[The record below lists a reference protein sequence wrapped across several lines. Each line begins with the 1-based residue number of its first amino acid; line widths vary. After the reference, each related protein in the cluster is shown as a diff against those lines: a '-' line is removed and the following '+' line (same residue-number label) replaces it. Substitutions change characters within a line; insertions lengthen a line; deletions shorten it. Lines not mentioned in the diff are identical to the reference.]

1 MHKRFTLLLGC
12 IICLTLN
19 VLGQNIYIHT
29 DRDQYESPDTLWFK
43 VYAFDE
49 QKHLPAPDQT
59 LYVQLVSA
67 TNRAVC
73 TRTLFCSN
81 GTAHNFIPLADSV
94 KGQYQLVAYTKAQ
107 IQQHQTDFLFR
118 KNIEISNRRFQET
131 PPQTDSIDVQFLP
144 EGGHLVAGLPAV
156 VAFRATDASG
166 NTIDVTGE
174 IVDDTSEETTH
185 FKTNFNGMGWL
196 SFVPKN
202 HQKYK
207 AKIIYNAK
215 IHFFDLPKTEPNGV
229 VMRVSHQEKDSVVTV
244 RVYQNSLPMQRLKLQ
259 ILARGRLYVE
269 QDLGTKDVSTV
280 KIVKGVL
287 PTGIVQI
294 TIVQDSSVLLERLVC
309 ANRKQEIDFKI
320 TPNTTNLKPNQKVEL
335 NIVAHQNGKPI
346 ETELSVSVTDSAQ
359 GQAPK
364 TTLFSHL
371 FLQSEIRGHIAE
383 PAYYF
388 DSTQAE
394 SYQRLDLLMLTQGWR
409 KYRWN
414 ERMIEKTIETA
425 PAIEGLVR
433 EYGTSKLSSDITLTY
448 SYPNQ
453 IAQLKT
459 DEKGFFRIENH
470 SIIQN
475 NQVYFQ
481 ARKKA
486 KDLYSITIFEQ
497 KTENLYQKL
506 PMQSILQ
513 EKKQLQISPEIQ
525 KIVAIER
532 VNANE
537 KNYDLKEV
545 VILGKTIQK
554 QAVEQMIRE
563 IGLDPNAGIDLT
575 MQDHYEV
582 INDIPEVKSLNQLI
596 QKKITDVHITTQFIS
611 LYGGQGE
618 IVKFLAVPDSG
629 PLGVTPV
636 SIFLN
641 KSIQC
646 MLCLESRIES
656 ITAPSEIF
664 KLIYIKSAA
673 NFIPTLILI
682 TKNSISNY
690 DYSKDKVV
698 GSLIKRGLGFSP
710 NKEFYSP
717 KYENIKTKTR
727 PDYRPTL
734 YWNAN
739 VVTNKDGK
747 ATVTFYNSDI
757 AKKLNIVIEGTDG
770 QGNVGSIKSSLEMP

>member
-1 MHKRFTLLLGC
+1 MYRLLLLILGC
-12 IICLTLN
+12 VTCLIYR
-19 VLGQNIYIHT
+19 GFSQNIYVHT
-29 DRDQYESPDTLWFK
+29 DRDNYQSTDTLWFK
-43 VYAFDE
+43 VYIFDS
-49 QKHLPAPDQT
+49 QTLQSAPDQT
-59 LYVQLVSA
+59 VYVQLVG
-67 TNRAVC
+67 NNKIVC
-73 TRTLFCSN
+73 TRTLLSVGGSAYN
-81 GTAHNFIPLADSV
+81 YIALADSL

-107 IQQHQTDFLFR
+107 LKQSDFLFR
-118 KNIEISNRRFQET
+118 KNIAVSKNIFQE
-131 PPQTDSIDVQFLP
+131 PDLQTDSTKIDIQFLP
-144 EGGHLVAGLPAV
+144 EGGHLVANLPIV
-156 VAFRATDASG
+156 VAFKATDANG
-166 NTIDVTGE
+166 NS
-174 IVDDTSEETTH
+174 VDIEGDILNLDNEEMTH
-185 FKTNFNGMGWL
+185 FKVNFKGMGWL
-196 SFVPKN
+196 SFVPKIN
-202 HQKYK
+202 QKYK
-207 AKIIYNAK
+207 AKVVYNGK
-215 IHFFDLPKTEPNGV
+215 TYFFNFPKVEVNGV
-229 VMRVSHQEKDSVVTV
+229 VMRVAHQEKDSVVTV
-244 RVYQNSLPMQRLKLQ
+244 RIYQSGQPFQHLKLQ
-259 ILARGRLYVE
+259 ILARGRLYIE
-269 QDLGTKDVSTV
+269 LDLASKDVSII
-280 KIVKGVL
+280 KIAKSAL
-287 PTGIVQI
+287 PIGIVQLNVLAD
-294 TIVQDSSVLLERLVC
+294 TVVLLERLVC
-309 ANRKQEIDFKI
+309 ANRKQAIDFQVVSTTKNPKFNEKI
-320 TPNTTNLKPNQKVEL
+320 EL
-335 NIVAHQNGKPI
+335 DISASQNGKPV
-346 ETELSVSVTDSAQ
+346 ETKLSLSITDAAQ
-359 GQAPK
+359 LYVQNPK
-364 TTLFSHL
+364 TNLFSHL
-371 FLQSEIRGHIAE
+371 FLQSDVHGYILE

-388 DSTQAE
+388 DTTQAE
-394 SYQRLDLLMLTQGWR
+394 SYQRLDLLLLTQGWR

-470 SIIQN
+470 GIIQN

-497 KTENLYQKL
+497 KIENLYQKL
-506 PMQSILQ
+506 PTQSILQ

-525 KIVAIER
+525 KTVAIER

-596 QKKITDVHITTQFIS
+596 QKKITEVHITTQFIS

-618 IVKFLAVPDSG
+618 VVKFLAVPDSG

-664 KLIYIKSAA
+664 KLIYIKAAA

-682 TKNSISNY
+682 TKSSIAGY

-698 GSLIKRGLGFSP
+698 GSLTKSGLGFSS

-717 KYENIKTKTR
+717 KYENAKNNNR

-739 VVTNKDGK
+739 IVTNKDGK

-757 AKKLNIVIEGTDG
+757 AKKLNIVVEGTDG
-770 QGNVGSIKSSLEMP
+770 LGNVGSGSFVVH